1 MMPAFRSHR
10 FFLAALTLTLWILL
24 AIQGCNAFTLYPE
37 NLDELYIYVVK
48 VFERDRFDL
57 NPNLGKVLIYVK
69 SAPPDKRDL
78 FIEESIKAV
87 NYLNDAFK
95 WFGRKYPR
103 YSYLEKLQL
112 TYLIWNKTEL
122 PSESEYGVVVRYGK
136 CPGLPYAAGCYDHIT
151 RTVYVKY
158 AEADLIAHELA
169 HYLKLGHPK
178 VDGVELPIVD
188 APWAVGGPMR
198 VEIYDST
205 LSLYA
210 LALIHSYLVGE
221 NRSGEI
227 SWGFEGSK
235 YLGRITADKMI
246 SEGIPLMRAFTHELR
261 LYGGAYIPS
270 KRYNYYDVKMAE
282 ELREKGLCGIWN
294 NFCGLEGDWSS
305 VLDGEEHL
313 PRKSPYSSGA
323 IPNSSVVVGFSDLYP
338 GLYRCG
344 WADVMDSMD
353 RGFYEELDCPVSR
366 TPAYVKSDRFYIVT
380 RTPDRDYAEIVLGV
394 PFNET
399 IIYDSPTSRRVFTG
413 RWMVNGSVWPGPYR
427 DIWFYAADEE
437 VLERH
442 SDDMGRALAKAIG
455 LAVLENVTLADLKRV
470 PWMMGAI
477 IIKMRGNTT
486 AQPEYAREYYVEVE
500 CDGCG
505 LDSGWYRENATII
518 LPSLGERVED
528 EVKTVHLGWIDELSG
543 ERYGAGEN
551 VTVTGPMKLK
561 PLYEKLYLI
570 SVEAPPQLR
579 FEGVGWHKRGE
590 NVTVKPVEEA
600 VDLGNGT
607 RIKFLGFGGNRSE
620 VSFVVDGP
628 RILNASWV
636 KQYRLEVD
644 SRFLAAPSDWL
655 DAGKQYAIV
664 IDAKPLVFENGTMA
678 EPLGANL
685 TYIGCECG
693 AIEGL
698 TLPHGGEPE
707 YILVNFTAI
716 APMRLEVGWK
726 VWYMVRLGLPV
737 SLTTAVEEVYGP
749 VAGGW
754 IENGTEITYVAREV
768 VIHEN
773 MTRRIFQGWVVNGEV
788 IHSKTLS
795 LVVDKPLNI
804 SITYRKQYLAFPKLL
819 AETGELEAP
828 DLVVFEK
835 GGERVESVNGS
846 AVWLDEGAWCVEK
859 AVYLGVEVR
868 ASNITISEA
877 GDLPIPA
884 EIRSWKIR
892 VTDLLGVPAPLAR
905 VRYLSPAGRVLEV
918 SANLLGE
925 AITPPLPS
933 SGVVEASQIGGSQA
947 EVGETELKTALSPYT
962 IGMTAIACPIA
973 YITRKFARKNTAG
986 SANSSS
992 RSPPGKSGERVGGV

>member
-1 MMPAFRSHR
+1 MIISQTG
-10 FFLAALTLTLWILL
+10 AAAGSSGDGKIPFIEVYKVIERWR
-24 AIQGCNAFTLYPE
+24 
-37 NLDELYIYVVK
+37 LDE
-48 VFERDRFDL
+48 
-57 NPNLGKVLIYVK
+57 NPHMGVILINAGKCPVE
-69 SAPPDKRDL
+69 KRDCL
-78 FIEESIKAV
+78 VREAVKAI
-87 NYLNDAFK
+87 NYLNDAIK
-95 WFGRKYPR
+95 WFANKYPR
-103 YSYLEKLQL
+103 YSYLKKIKLS
-112 TYLIWNKTEL
+112 YVIWNSTRSPEKI
-122 PSESEYGVVVRYGK
+122 RYGTMLICAP
-136 CPGLPYAAGCYDHIT
+136 CPIDPRAGGCYGGIT
-151 RTVYVKY
+151 TYIRDIS
-158 AEADLIAHELA
+158 ADTIVHELA
-169 HYLKLGHPK
+169 HHLRLGHIGPY
-178 VDGVELPIVD
+178 DYITD
-188 APWAVGGPMR
+188 APWIIGGP
-198 VEIYDST
+198 IKTLDNYDST
-205 LSLYA
+205 LALYG
-210 LALIHSYLVGE
+210 LAIIHSYLGGE
-221 NRSGEI
+221 NRSAELEWESCGIDCYI
-227 SWGFEGSK
+227 S
-235 YLGRITADKMI
+235 RISAEKMT

-270 KRYNYYDVKMAE
+270 NRYNYYDVERAE
-282 ELREKGLCGIWN
+282 SLREKGLCDIGN
-294 NFCGLEGDWSS
+294 NFCGLETGASWIS
-305 VLDGEEHL
+305 DGEELL
-313 PRKSPYSSGA
+313 PKKSRYQTGA
-323 IPNSSVVVGFSDLYP
+323 IPNSSTIVAFSDLYSD
-338 GLYRCG
+338 LYRCG
-344 WADVMDSMD
+344 WADVMDHMNVS
-353 RGFYEELDCPVSR
+353 FYSTLYCPASK
-366 TPAYVKSDRFYIVT
+366 TPAYIKSDRLYIVT
-380 RTPDRDYAEIVLGV
+380 RTPNRDYAEVVLGV

-399 IIYDSPTSRRVFTG
+399 VIYDSPLSRRAFTG
-413 RWMVNGSVWPGPYR
+413 RWIVNGSLWPGPYR

-442 SDDMGRALAKAIG
+442 SDEYGRVMAELLDLAI
-455 LAVLENVTLADLKRV
+455 LENVTLADLKRV
-470 PWMMGAI
+470 PWILGATV
-477 IIKMRGNTT
+477 IKMRGNTT

-607 RIKFLGFGGNRSE
+607 RIKFVGFGGNRSE

-698 TLPHGGEPE
+698 MLPYGGEPE

-749 VAGGW
+749 IASGW
-754 IENGTEITYVAREV
+754 IVNGTEITYVAREV
-768 VIHEN
+768 IIHEN
-773 MTRRIFQGWVVNGEV
+773 MTRRIFQGWIVNGE
-788 IHSKTLS
+788 IIPSKTLS

-819 AETGELEAP
+819 AETGELVAP
-828 DLVVFEK
+828 ELVAFEK
-835 GGERVESVNGS
+835 EGEMVESVNGS
-846 AVWLDEGAWCVEK
+846 AVWLDEGAWRVEK

-877 GDLPIPA
+877 GELPIPA

-905 VRYLSPAGRVLEV
+905 VRYASPAGRVLEL

-933 SGVVEASQIGGSQA
+933 SGVIEASQIGGSQA
-947 EVGETELKTALSPYT
+947 EVGETELKTLVSPYT
-962 IGMTAIACPIA
+962 IGMVAITCSIA
-973 YITRKFARKNTAG
+973 YITRKVARKNTAG
-986 SANSSS
+986 SANNY
-992 RSPPGKSGERVGGV
+992 VQGVAKVVLFGLQAT